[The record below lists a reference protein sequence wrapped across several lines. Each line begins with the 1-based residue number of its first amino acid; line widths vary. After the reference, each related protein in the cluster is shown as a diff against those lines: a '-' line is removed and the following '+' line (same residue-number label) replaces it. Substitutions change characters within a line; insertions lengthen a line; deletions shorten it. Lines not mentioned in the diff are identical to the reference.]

1 MRVGGDK
8 TALFEDH
15 PMTLTRRTLAASLA
29 AGPLLTRSARAD
41 TTTVR
46 IAVQPGMTYLVT
58 NVMQHRQLLE
68 KHAAAAGLAGVKAEY
83 VRLAAGNNVNDAV
96 ISGAVEIGAT
106 GVPAFL
112 LMWAK
117 TRGSA
122 DVMAIAPFNNMPLV
136 LVTRNPAVQKVED
149 LGPNDR
155 IALPGVGVS
164 SQAIML
170 RMAAARAFGDANF
183 QKYDA
188 LTINRGHPDAMA
200 ALLSNTEINCHFTAA
215 PYLQR
220 ELAVPGIHP
229 ILTSTDVYGGPG
241 TIGVTFST
249 KKFRDANPKLI
260 SAFLAAVREAMGII
274 KTDHKAAADAYMAV
288 SGDNA
293 GRAEV
298 ETILADPITLFDS
311 VPRGTMKVAE
321 FMHRTGQI
329 KILPEGWKTLFVPEL
344 HDVAG
349 S

>member
-1 MRVGGDK
+1 MMNERQRIRVRDRFLAPVSQGK
-8 TALFEDH
+8 
-15 PMTLTRRTLAASLA
+15 RRLVL
-29 AGPLLTRSARAD
+29 D
-41 TTTVR
+41 TVR
-46 IAVQPGMTYLVT
+46 IAVQPGMTYLVL
-58 NVMQHRQLLE
+58 NVMQHQKLLE
-68 KHAAAAGLAGVKAEY
+68 KHAAAAGLPGVKAEFM
-83 VRLAAGNNVNDAV
+83 RLAAGNNVNDAV
-96 ISGAVEIGAT
+96 IGGAVDVGAT

-117 TRGSA
+117 TRSSV
-122 DVMAIAPFNNMPLV
+122 DIRAIAPFNNMPLV
-136 LVTRNPAVQKVED
+136 LVTRNPAVQRIED

-183 QKYDA
+183 QKFDA
-188 LTINRGHPDAMA
+188 LTVNRGHPDAMA

-241 TIGVTFST
+241 TIGVTFAT
-249 KKFRDANPKLI
+249 RKFRDANPRLMA
-260 SAFLAAVREAMGII
+260 AFVAATREARAVI
-274 KTDHKAAADAYMAV
+274 KNDHRAAADAYLAV

-293 GRAEV
+293 ARAEV
-298 ETILADPITLFDS
+298 EAVLADPTTVFDIA
-311 VPRGTMKVAE
+311 PRGTMKVAE
-321 FMHRTGQI
+321 FMHRTGSI
-329 KILPEGWKTLFVPEL
+329 KVMPENWQAMFVPEL
-344 HDVAG
+344 HGKAG

>member
-1 MRVGGDK
+1 MN
-8 TALFEDH
+8 
-15 PMTLTRRTLAASLA
+15 PTRRTMLAALA
-29 AGPLLTRSARAD
+29 AAPVLASLPARAD
-41 TTTVR
+41 TGVVR
-46 IAVQPGMTYLVT
+46 IAVQPGMTYLVP

-68 KHAAAAGLAGVKAEY
+68 KHAAATGLPGVKAEY

-183 QKYDA
+183 QKFDA

-220 ELAVPGIHP
+220 ELAVPGIHA

-241 TIGVTFST
+241 TIGVTFAT
-249 KKFRDANPKLI
+249 RKFRDANPKLMA
-260 SAFLAAVREAMGII
+260 AFIAATREAMAII
-274 KTDHKAAADAYMAV
+274 KNDHKTAV
-288 SGDNA
+288 
-293 GRAEV
+293 
-298 ETILADPITLFDS
+298 
-311 VPRGTMKVAE
+311 
-321 FMHRTGQI
+321 
-329 KILPEGWKTLFVPEL
+329 
-344 HDVAG
+344 
-349 S
+349 

>member
-1 MRVGGDK
+1 
-8 TALFEDH
+8 
-15 PMTLTRRTLAASLA
+15 MTLTRRTLAASLA
-29 AGPLLTRSARAD
+29 AAPLLAHRAARAASAP
-41 TTTVR
+41 VR

-68 KHAAAAGLAGVKAEY
+68 KHAAAVGLPGLKAEY

-183 QKYDA
+183 QKFDA

-200 ALLSNTEINCHFTAA
+200 ALLSNTEINCHFSAA

-241 TIGVTFST
+241 TIGVTFAI
-249 KKFRDANPKLI
+249 KKFRDANPKLMA
-260 SAFLAAVREAMGII
+260 AFIGATREAMALI
-274 KTDHKAAADAYMAV
+274 KNDHRAATEAYMAV

-293 GRAEV
+293 ARAEV
-298 ETILADPITLFDS
+298 ETIIADPSTFFDII
-311 VPRGTMKVAE
+311 PRGTTKVAE

-329 KILPEGWKTLFVPEL
+329 KVKPESWQALFVPEL

>member
-1 MRVGGDK
+1 
-8 TALFEDH
+8 
-15 PMTLTRRTLAASLA
+15 MTLTRRTLVASLA
-29 AGPLLTRSARAD
+29 TAAALPARAE
-41 TTTVR
+41 TSIVR

-68 KHAAAAGLAGVKAEY
+68 KHAAAAGLMGVKAEF

-136 LVTRNPAVQKVED
+136 LVTRNPAVQKD

-164 SQAIML
+164 SQALML
-170 RMAAARAFGDANF
+170 RMAAARAFGDGNY
-183 QKYDA
+183 QKFDA

-260 SAFLAAVREAMGII
+260 SAFVAATREAMDII
-274 KTDHKAAADAYMAV
+274 RTDRPGAVDAYMAV

-293 GRAEV
+293 ARAEV
-298 ETILADPITLFDS
+298 ETIISDPTTLFNIT
-311 VPRGTMKVAE
+311 PRGTMKVAE

-329 KILPEGWKTLFVPEL
+329 KILPESWKTLFVPEL